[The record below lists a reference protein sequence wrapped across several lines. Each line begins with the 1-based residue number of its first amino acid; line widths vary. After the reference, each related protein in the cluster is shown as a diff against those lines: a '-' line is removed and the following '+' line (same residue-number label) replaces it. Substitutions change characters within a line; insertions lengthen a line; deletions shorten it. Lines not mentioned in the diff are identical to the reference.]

1 MGIGLIASV
10 LGALAAVPRHSSS
23 NDPRVTHVASVLLPP
38 MVFGVASFT
47 IAMFAGPY
55 IIRGLVSLRAQA
67 LIRAEGPSHQNKTGT
82 PVMGG
87 LIFSGTTFF
96 LTATYNL
103 IGHYSQLLTLGALA
117 STTVLG
123 MVDDLLSTVKFS
135 RAGLRARFKFGW
147 TLVIA
152 IIIVAILQNHRLLA
166 HPSWVWVPSYG
177 YVDFGWVYYPLA
189 VLAIVACSHATNLT
203 DGLDGLAGGTGAV
216 AFATFGVVALLKSPP
231 QTYTGSFC
239 FTMVG
244 ALLAFLWFNI
254 YPARVFM
261 GDTGS
266 LALGAT
272 LATVALLLNEM
283 LILPVVGFV
292 FVIITVSVMLQVTYF
307 KLTDGR
313 RLLRMAPLQHHL
325 ELIGWHEN
333 QITQRFWIVS
343 MMAGVA
349 GVVLAFS

>member
-1 MGIGLIASV
+1 MQHILPFFT
-10 LGALAAVPRHSSS
+10 LALARKPDLNSGDS
-23 NDPRVTHVASVLLPP
+23 RVALILLPA

-47 IAMFAGPY
+47 LAMFAGPY
-55 IIRGLVSLRAQA
+55 IIRLLMRLRAQA
-67 LIRAEGPSHQNKTGT
+67 LFKREGPQSHESKAGT

-87 LIFSGTTFF
+87 IIFSGTTVV
-96 LTATYNL
+96 LTVAFNL
-103 IGHYSQLLTLGALA
+103 FGHYSQLLTLGSLV
-117 STTVLG
+117 SCTVLG
-123 MVDDLLSTVKFS
+123 AVDDLLGTFRIG

-152 IIIVAILQNHRLLA
+152 VVIVAVLHVPRLLA
-166 HPSWVWVPSYG
+166 HPNDVWVPSRG
-177 YVDFGWVYYPLA
+177 PVDFGWAYWPLA
-189 VLAIVACSHATNLT
+189 VIAIVACAHAVNLADGT
-203 DGLDGLAGGTGAV
+203 DGLTAGTGAV
-216 AFATFGVVALLKSPP
+216 AFATFGGIALLRIPT
-231 QTYTGSFC
+231 QQFTGNFC

-272 LATVALLLNEM
+272 LATVALLLNQL
-283 LILPVVGFV
+283 LILPVIGFV
-292 FVIITVSVMLQVTYF
+292 YVIITVSVMLQVTYF

-313 RLLRMAPLQHHL
+313 RLLRMAPLHHHL

>member
-1 MGIGLIASV
+1 MVAHPLVA
-10 LGALAAVPRHSSS
+10 ALALAKAPKE
-23 NDPRVTHVASVLLPP
+23 PFAHVADVLLPP

-47 IAMFAGPY
+47 IAMFIGPY
-55 IIRGLVSLRAQA
+55 VIRWLVKLRAQA
-67 LIRAEGPSHQNKTGT
+67 VIRREGPQSHMSKAGT

-87 LIFSGTTFF
+87 LIFSGTAFF

-123 MVDDLLSTVKFS
+123 MVDDLLGTFRIG
-135 RAGLRARFKFGW
+135 RAGMRARFKFGW

-152 IIIVAILQNHRLLA
+152 IIIVAVLHVPKLLS
-166 HPSWVWVPSYG
+166 HPNDVWVPSYR
-177 YVDFGWVYYPLA
+177 YVDFGWFYWPLA
-189 VLAIVACSHATNLT
+189 VLAIVACAHATNLT

-216 AFATFGVVALLKSPP
+216 GFATFGAIALLSGL
-231 QTYTGSFC
+231 QYLGSFC

-272 LATVALLLNEM
+272 LATVALLLNQL
-283 LILPVVGFV
+283 LILPVIGFV
-292 FVIITVSVMLQVTYF
+292 YVIITVSVMLQVSYF

-349 GVVLAFS
+349 GLVLAFS

>member
-1 MGIGLIASV
+1 MNATTIAII
-10 LGALAAVPRHSSS
+10 ADAVQQARKV
-23 NDPRVTHVASVLLPP
+23 DVITEVLLPA

-47 IAMFAGPY
+47 IGMFAAPY
-55 IIRGLVSLRAQA
+55 VIRFLRKLKAGA
-67 LIRAEGPSHQNKTGT
+67 MIRREGPQSHHVKAGT

-87 LIFSGTTFF
+87 IIFSGTTLV
-96 LTATYNL
+96 LTASYNL
-103 IGHYSQLLTLGALA
+103 INHYSQLLTLGSLI
-117 STTVLG
+117 SCSVLG
-123 MVDDLLSTVKFS
+123 VIDDLLSTFRVGK
-135 RAGLRARFKFGW
+135 AGLRARFKLAW
-147 TLVIA
+147 TVLIA
-152 IIIVAILQNHRLLA
+152 IAIVAVLHIPHLLA
-166 HPSWVWVPSYG
+166 HPNNVWVPSRG
-177 YVDFGWVYYPLA
+177 YVDFGVLFWPLA
-189 VLAIVACSHATNLT
+189 IFAIVATAHAVNLT
-203 DGLDGLAGGTGAV
+203 DGLDGLAGGAGAV
-216 AFATFGVVALLKSPP
+216 GFAGFGVIALLKG
-231 QTYTGSFC
+231 QQYTGQFC

-244 ALLAFLWFNI
+244 GLLAFLWFNI

-266 LALGAT
+266 LALGAC
-272 LATVALLLNEM
+272 LATVALLLNQL
-283 LILPVVGFV
+283 LILPVIGFV

-349 GVVLAFS
+349 GLTLAFS